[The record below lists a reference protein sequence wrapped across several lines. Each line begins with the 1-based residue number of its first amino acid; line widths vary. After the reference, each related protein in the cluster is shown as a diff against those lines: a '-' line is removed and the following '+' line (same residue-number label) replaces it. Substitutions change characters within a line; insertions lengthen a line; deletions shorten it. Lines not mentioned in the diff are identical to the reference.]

1 MLRCSHFAHSPPT
14 CTCAY
19 RTSANHFLRS
29 HRASRFALC
38 IALRASHVTSRSA
51 LYCACFMQTRAP
63 DSRRHLRRKLIVPA
77 TEFFVMHDDASS
89 SSSPSHHF
97 HSRKLVR
104 VPLVCGVPA
113 EVRAELARRLSVV
126 ASSDA
131 RCVAHAGKCC
141 LCERLSSPV
150 LDEDDDG
157 AVLAIAFDHPWAL
170 VGAALCETDTRRP
183 PKPQTTRNRTHN
195 QRATM
200 AERRRRTSHVA
211 ERRAKTTCGALSRN
225 CRMARSPVGA
235 CRSRP
240 CAKLPLLP
248 PSPQRYKIK

>member
-1 MLRCSHFAHSPPT
+1 MPWWRAIRSRHTTIFVSDRASETRREARVFASWFALFSLTTHSHLRS
-14 CTCAY
+14 CAY
-19 RTSANHFLRS
+19 RTSANHFFRS

-63 DSRRHLRRKLIVPA
+63 DSRRHLRRKSIVPA
-77 TEFFVMHDDASS
+77 TGFFVMYDDVSS

-97 HSRKLVR
+97 HSHKLVR

-141 LCERLSSPV
+141 LCERLSSPE

-157 AVLAIAFDHPWAL
+157 AILAIALDRPWAL
-170 VGAALCETDTRRP
+170 VGAALCKTDT
-183 PKPQTTRNRTHN
+183 K
-195 QRATM
+195 
-200 AERRRRTSHVA
+200 
-211 ERRAKTTCGALSRN
+211 G
-225 CRMARSPVGA
+225 
-235 CRSRP
+235 
-240 CAKLPLLP
+240 
-248 PSPQRYKIK
+248 

>member
-1 MLRCSHFAHSPPT
+1 VRARRAERRASLLRCSHFAHSPPT

-195 QRATM
+195 QRCNYGRAAT
-200 AERRRRTSHVA
+200 AHVA
-211 ERRAKTTCGALSRN
+211 RGREAVENDMRRSFSQLPDGAI
-225 CRMARSPVGA
+225 ARG
-235 CRSRP
+235 R
-240 CAKLPLLP
+240 L
-248 PSPQRYKIK
+248 